1 MWLEPIAQNLELKT
15 SVPRR
20 FCLCLSGGL
29 DSTVMA
35 YALSSLRKLYPI
47 SIQAIHL
54 HYGLRGKSSDRD
66 ALSVERLCEQL
77 EIPLRVYRVKV
88 HKKSAIQSQARSL
101 RLKAISELDS
111 LVEIIEAHHQDDQ
124 IETFFLNLFRG
135 AGVRGLSSL
144 KVQSMRESRRV
155 WRPLL
160 PFSKQQLRAIARDAE
175 LSWRE
180 DQSNRSTLYDRNFVR
195 LKILPLI
202 EKRFPHFRRSVASSI
217 QVLQSWEHE
226 ATKNFELQWSDSRL
240 VLARAPL
247 TLSTT
252 IVARWS
258 EWERVNFFYYLF
270 VQKLQI
276 QVPRET
282 LLKLSAASLKKPAV
296 SVNLPKGIV
305 ARIRA
310 RQRLVFDGLKGVL
323 GDDKTPR
330 GIILS

>member
-15 SVPRR
+15 NSPRR
-20 FCLCLSGGL
+20 FCLCLSGGV

-35 YALSSLRKLYPI
+35 YALSSLRKLYPV
-47 SIQAIHL
+47 SIEAIHL

-66 ALSVERLCEQL
+66 AKSVERLCLKL
-77 EIPLRVYRVKV
+77 EIPLRIHRVKV
-88 HKKSAIQSQARSL
+88 RKKSAIQSQARSL
-101 RLKAISELDS
+101 RLKVISDLDS
-111 LVEIIEAHHQDDQ
+111 QQEVIEAHHQDDQ

-144 KVQSMRESRRV
+144 KMKSVRESRRV

-160 PFSKQQLRAIARDAE
+160 SFSKQQLRTIAQDAK

-180 DQSNRSTLYDRNFVR
+180 DESNRSTLYDRNFVR

-202 EKRFPHFRRSVASSI
+202 EKRFPHFRRSVVSSI
-217 QVLQSWEHE
+217 QLLQSWEQE
-226 ATKNFELQWSDSRL
+226 AAKEFELQWDDPRL
-240 VLARAPL
+240 VLAQDPL
-247 TLSTT
+247 TLNTA
-252 IVARWS
+252 IVSRWS

-282 LLKLSAASLKKPAV
+282 ILELSAASLKKPAV

-310 RQRLVFDGLKGVL
+310 RQRLVFDGLNGVL